1 MRLPFTREE
10 FFEVFARYNV
20 DVWPLQWGLVA
31 AGLIAAGLLFRRS
44 AHKERVC
51 LALLSLLW
59 AWMGAVYH
67 LQYFATINPAATVF
81 GLLTLVQGGLLV
93 WAAVTSELRFVW
105 KGLSRWVGLALVAY
119 GLAVYPVLNVA
130 LGHEFPAVPTFG
142 LPCPTTIFTLGLLWW
157 LRGGHVRILVVIPL
171 LWSVVGGSA
180 AFALGVPQDLGLL
193 VAGVVSTGLLKRRD
207 C

>member
-1 MRLPFTREE
+1 MQLPFTREE
-10 FFEVFARYNV
+10 FFDVFARYNV

-31 AGLIAAGLLFRRS
+31 AGLAAAGVLFTKI

-51 LALLSLLW
+51 LALLALLW

-67 LQYFATINPAATVF
+67 LQYFAAINPAAVGF
-81 GLLTLVQGGLLV
+81 GVLTIAEGGLLA
-93 WAAVTSELRFVW
+93 WTALKSELRFAW
-105 KGLSRWVGLALVAY
+105 TGLSRWVGLALAAY
-119 GLAVYPVLNVA
+119 GIAVYPLLNVV

-157 LRGGHVRILVVIPL
+157 LRGGHVRILLVIPL
-171 LWSVVGGSA
+171 LWSAVGGSA

-193 VAGVVSTGLLKRRD
+193 VAGVVSTILVKRRD
-207 C
+207 R